1 MKRYRFIYFLI
12 FAFAFLV
19 FARLVD
25 LQVVNGEAYLE
36 ESRLRLVK
44 TSAVKAPRGEILDR
58 NGRALVTSETVFAV
72 RLYKTESM
80 PEEELNTLI
89 LRILKLCEA
98 DGATVSDSFPVQAHS
113 FSISGEALASWKEQY
128 KIPKEADRSVVLA
141 HFAKRYKIPQEL
153 SEGERRDLI
162 GQRYEM
168 ERTGFSGETSYT
180 IAEGISHTLMTR
192 FLEQKLEFPG
202 LVIETSPVRRFA
214 NGSTAAHILGQTGR
228 IYKEEYEALRE
239 KNYSMNAIIGKQG
252 VERYLEDFLRGQDGL
267 NRVEKS
273 VDGQTIRTETEVAP
287 KMGDNVVLTLDLELQ
302 KSAEKALMDA
312 IAYVRAE
319 SINEEGDGA
328 NAACGAL
335 AAVDV
340 NTGEILALASC
351 PTYDPARFYE
361 EYESLSTDPNLPMFN
376 RAIGGAYEPGS
387 TFKMATALAALEE
400 GIITPTDTIEDLGIY
415 KYFDDYQPACWIYR
429 GTGLTHGPVNV
440 SEALKHSC
448 NYFFYDI
455 GRRTTI
461 EKMSTYAQLLGLGEA
476 TGIELTEEENK
487 GKLASPAQSERDGQK
502 WVPGDTLQYSI
513 GQSKNL
519 FTPLQLA
526 NYLATIVNGGT
537 RYKTHIVKAVRDSE
551 TGTLVQEAK
560 PTVLSRIDIAP
571 ENLRAILEGMRDVV
585 ELGTASTVFEDFGVP
600 VGGKTGTAEVA
611 GRADNA
617 IFVGFA
623 PYDNPTVAV
632 CAVIEE
638 GVHGA
643 NAARAVRDVLETYFS
658 AKAEESEALP
668 RTNVLLP

>member
-1 MKRYRFIYFLI
+1 MKRYRFVYFLI
-12 FAFAFLV
+12 VLFAFLV
-19 FARLVD
+19 FGRLVD
-25 LQVVNGEAYLE
+25 LQVVNGDAYLE

-58 NGRALVTSETVFAV
+58 NGKPLVTNETVFAV
-72 RLYKTESM
+72 RLYKTRDM
-80 PEEELNTLI
+80 DDATLNDL
-89 LRILKLCEA
+89 LRRILEMVEA
-98 DGATVSDSFPVQAHS
+98 DGVTVTDSFPVVNRG
-113 FSISGEALASWKEQY
+113 FSLEGEALAAWKDSFDLSA
-128 KIPKEADRSVVLA
+128 EADKSVVLA
-141 HFAKRYKIPQEL
+141 HFADRYNIGGGL
-153 SEGERRDLI
+153 SEDMRRRLI

-168 ERTGFSGETSYT
+168 EQTGFSEETAYT
-180 IAEGISHTLMTR
+180 VAEGISHTLMTR
-192 FLEQKLEFPG
+192 LMEQKMDFPG
-202 LVIETSPVRRFA
+202 VVIETSPVRRFV
-214 NGSTAAHILGQTGR
+214 NGTTAAHILGQTGK
-228 IYKEEYEALRE
+228 IYKEEYEQLRE
-239 KNYSMNAIIGKQG
+239 KNYAMNDIIGKQG
-252 VERYLEDFLRGQDGL
+252 IERYLEDSLRGQDGL

-273 VDGQTIRTETEVAP
+273 MDGQSIRTEEEKAP
-287 KMGDNVVLTLDLELQ
+287 KMGDNVVLTLDLPLQ
-302 KSAEKALMDA
+302 QSAEKALLDA
-312 IAYVRAE
+312 IAYVRE
-319 SINEEGDGA
+319 QSVYEEGDGE

-361 EYESLSTDPNLPMFN
+361 DYETLNSDKNLPMFN

-387 TFKMATALAALEE
+387 TFKMATAVAALEE
-400 GIITPTDTIEDLGIY
+400 GVITPTDTIEDEGIY
-415 KYFDDYQPACWIYR
+415 RYYDDYQPACWIFR
-429 GTGLTHGPVNV
+429 STGTTHGPVNV

-461 EKMSTYAQLLGLGEA
+461 EKMNTYAHLLGLGEP
-476 TGIELTEEENK
+476 TGIELKEEENI
-487 GKLASPAQSERDGQK
+487 GKLAGPQQSEKDGEK
-502 WVPGDTLQYSI
+502 WVPGDTLQYAI

-551 TGTLVQEAK
+551 TGVLLQETK
-560 PTVLSRIDIAP
+560 PTVLSELDISS
-571 ENLRAILEGMRDVV
+571 ENRKAILEGMRDVV
-585 ELGTASTVFEDFGVP
+585 ELGTASTVFENFEVA
-600 VGGKTGTAEVA
+600 VGGKTGTAEVP

-623 PYDNPTVAV
+623 PYDNPTIAV

-643 NAARAVRDVLETYFS
+643 NAARAVRDVLHTYFS
-658 AKAEESEALP
+658 SEVEEDAVAK
-668 RTNVLLP
+668 TNELLP

>member
-12 FAFAFLV
+12 LIFSFL
-19 FARLVD
+19 AIGKLVD
-25 LQVVNGEAYLE
+25 LQIVNGKAYLE
-36 ESRLRLVK
+36 ESRMRLVK

-58 NGRALVTSETVFAV
+58 NGKSLVTNETVFAV
-72 RLYKTESM
+72 RLYKTKGM
-80 PEEELNTLI
+80 NDGELNALLCRLI
-89 LRILKLCEA
+89 ELVEA
-98 DGATVSDSFPVQAHS
+98 DGVSLTDSFPVIS
-113 FSISGEALASWKEQY
+113 RGFSLEGEALSKWKKTY
-128 KIPKEADRSVVLA
+128 DLADSADKAVVIA
-141 HFAKRYKIPQEL
+141 HFSERYGLGTGL
-153 SEGERRDLI
+153 SEIMRRTLL

-168 ERTGFSGETSYT
+168 EQTGFSEDTAYT
-180 IAEGISHTLMTR
+180 LAEGISHGLMTK
-192 FLEQKLEFPG
+192 LMEQKTDFPG
-202 LVIETSPVRRFA
+202 VVIETSPVRRFV
-214 NGSTAAHILGQTGR
+214 NGTTAAHILGQTGK
-228 IYKEEYEALRE
+228 IYKEEYEKLRE
-239 KNYSMNAIIGKQG
+239 KNYAMNDIIGKQG
-252 VERYLEDFLRGQDGL
+252 IERYLEDSLRGTDGL
-267 NRVEKS
+267 NRVERD
-273 VDGQTIRTETEVAP
+273 VDGHSVRTEEEKAP
-287 KMGDNVVLTLDLELQ
+287 KMGDNVVLTLDLPLQ
-302 KSAEKALMDA
+302 KSAEQALLDA
-312 IAYVRAE
+312 ISYVRAE
-319 SINEEGDGA
+319 SVNEEGDGE

-361 EYESLSTDPNLPMFN
+361 DYELLSADKNLPMFN

-400 GIITPTDTIEDLGIY
+400 GVITPNTIIEDLGRY
-415 KYFDDYQPACWIYR
+415 KFYDDYQPVCWIYR
-429 GTGLTHGPVNV
+429 GTGETHGPVNV

-461 EKMSTYAQLLGLGEA
+461 DKMNTYAHLLGFGEP
-476 TGIELTEEENK
+476 TGIELTEEENI
-487 GKLASPAQSERDGQK
+487 GKLASPAQSEKDGEK
-502 WVPGDTLQYSI
+502 WVPGDTLQYAI

-551 TGTLVQEAK
+551 TGVLLQETK
-560 PTVLSRIDIAP
+560 PTVLSQIDISP
-571 ENLRAILEGMRDVV
+571 ENRKAILEGMRDVV
-585 ELGTASTVFEDFGVP
+585 ELGTASTVFQDFGVP
-600 VGGKTGTAEVA
+600 VGGKTGTAEVP

-623 PYDNPTVAV
+623 PYDNPTIAV

-643 NAARAVRDVLETYFS
+643 NAARAVRAVLETYF
-658 AKAEESEALP
+658 ESEAEEDTVP
-668 RTNVLLP
+668 KTNTLLP